1 MLICVDEEKSNYF
14 VVFKIIEF
22 SNIVYKIFL
31 YILMQMINKYF
42 SVRFF
47 GELYVINYN

>member
-22 SNIVYKIFL
+22 SNIVYKI
-31 YILMQMINKYF
+31 LMQMINIYF